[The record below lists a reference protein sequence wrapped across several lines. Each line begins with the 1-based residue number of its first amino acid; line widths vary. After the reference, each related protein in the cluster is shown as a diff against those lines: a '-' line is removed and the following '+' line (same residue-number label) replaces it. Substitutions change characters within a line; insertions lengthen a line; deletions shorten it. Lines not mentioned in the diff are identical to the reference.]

1 MVLPNHYLSGVIWG
15 LDFAEYIL
23 ITIGVPRHDQA
34 SFLPKTAQM
43 VLKTEPACIFQMM
56 SETEG
61 ELAPANFTFFE
72 KPKAI
77 YTFFEKLKA
86 KYTFFEKLYAKYTF
100 YQN

>member
-23 ITIGVPRHDQA
+23 IMIGVPRHDQA
-34 SFLPKTAQM
+34 SQM

-61 ELAPANFTFFE
+61 ELYLFWKTKGYLYVFWKTE
-72 KPKAI
+72 GQI
-77 YTFFEKLKA
+77 YDLWKTEG
-86 KYTFFEKLYAKYTF
+86 
-100 YQN
+100 